1 MDPQFSSVPEK
12 FWLPYLPALP
22 VLEIIQTRSY
32 AAYFTIAQLRPLR
45 KPPYWFYSKNC
56 HSSIVSNIEKCCYL
70 VALVRGSTGTK
81 PIPFSVNMKP
91 TCIDS
96 SASVTVSNNKDV
108 FVDFQPIKDINLSGI
123 ATSLPISANGAIK
136 WPILTDSGTE
146 VELYI
151 REALYVPPCLMNL
164 LSPQNPWPSKTKQ
177 SNDGFNIL
185 TNIGIL

>member
-1 MDPQFSSVPEK
+1 LGNVQVDPQFSSVPEK

-56 HSSIVSNIEKCCYL
+56 HSSII
-70 VALVRGSTGTK
+70 
-81 PIPFSVNMKP
+81 SVP
-91 TCIDS
+91 
-96 SASVTVSNNKDV
+96 NNKDV

-164 LSPQNPWPSKTKQ
+164 LSPQNTWPSKTKQ